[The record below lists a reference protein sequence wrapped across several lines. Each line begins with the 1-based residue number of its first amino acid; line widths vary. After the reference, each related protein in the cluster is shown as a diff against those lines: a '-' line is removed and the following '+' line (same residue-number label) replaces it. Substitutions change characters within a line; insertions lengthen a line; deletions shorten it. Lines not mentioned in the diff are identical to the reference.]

1 MPQNT
6 TIDRQ
11 PAYAPQ
17 PAAPVRT
24 PKRRSRARPRGG
36 LFLKLRVHMAAL
48 ELDTALAK
56 GEDPLDT
63 PELTLR
69 AEQLNQPDTRRR
81 FSEEIEQMISL
92 AGDPDGIEAD
102 PDPEGPG
109 AMFKASHGLFK
120 QIGGVLSGPGPH
132 PLHGVAMVSVLLR
145 DQGGPLYAD
154 SVRLDD
160 SRGPLYA
167 KGHSPVLL
175 QALKQTRAA
184 LDA

>member
-6 TIDRQ
+6 TIDRK
-11 PAYAPQ
+11 PAYVPQ
-17 PAAPVRT
+17 PAAPVRR
-24 PKRRSRARPRGG
+24 PRRRSRARPRDGF
-36 LFLKLRVHMAAL
+36 FLKLRARMSAL

-69 AEQLNQPDTRRR
+69 AEQLNQADTRRR
-81 FSEEIEQMISL
+81 FSEEIGEMISL
-92 AGDPDGIEAD
+92 ADEPDGVEPN
-102 PDPEGPG
+102 PDPRGPG
-109 AMFKASHGLFK
+109 AMFKANRDLFQ

-132 PLHGVAMVSVLLR
+132 PLPGVAMVSVLLR

-167 KGHSPVLL
+167 NGQSPVLL